1 MHYHDSADSKYMT
14 DLRKSAPEMLDAFFG
29 LDKAVF
35 SDKTGALSASTKE
48 LIAVAVAMT
57 TQCPYCIDIHTRQA
71 KEAGASKT
79 EIAEAV
85 MIAAAL
91 RAGGAVTH
99 GWLAMK
105 ALENSESED

>member
-1 MHYHDSADSKYMT
+1 MHYHDSTDSEFMT
-14 DLRKSAPEMLDAFFG
+14 DLRSSAPEMVDAFFG
-29 LDKAVF
+29 FDKAVF
-35 SDKTGALSASTKE
+35 SQKHGNLSASVRE

-57 TQCPYCIDIHTRQA
+57 TQCPYCIDIHTRKA
-71 KEAGASKT
+71 KQTGASQA

-91 RAGGAVTH
+91 RAGGALTH

-105 ALENSESED
+105 VFNDE